1 MPSTAS
7 VGTASN
13 IAADDTGSGFNYCQF
28 MEPLTLLQTVQASA
42 QAVID
47 QTGPDAHGSPTPC
60 EGWDVAMLLD
70 KMVTSASLF
79 AVLCRGEKPG
89 PELNLLFPTE
99 VGRTDPSGAF
109 AAASQD
115 CLLSFSDSELEGEMM
130 GPLGVLVPKKAGLLV
145 RSLDCTINTWDLA
158 RSIGVEPGVGSAV
171 PVALIDFASGF
182 LPKVREKNDHPRFGE
197 PTEFEGVDELDQL
210 VALSGRDPNW
220 QP

>member
-1 MPSTAS
+1 
-7 VGTASN
+7 
-13 IAADDTGSGFNYCQF
+13 
-28 MEPLTLLQTVQASA
+28 MEPLSLLQTVQASA

-47 QTGPDAHGSPTPC
+47 QTDSGVHGSPTPC
-60 EGWDVAMLLD
+60 VGWDVAMLLD

-79 AVLCRGEKPG
+79 AVLCREEKPG

-99 VGRTDPSGAF
+99 VGRADASGSF
-109 AAASQD
+109 AAAAQD
-115 CLLSFSDSELEGEMM
+115 CLASFTASELKGEMM

-158 RSIGVEPGVGSAV
+158 RSIGVDPGVDHAV
-171 PVALIDFASGF
+171 PGALIDFASGF

-197 PTEFEGVDELDQL
+197 PADFDGTDDLARL

-220 QP
+220 QG